1 MAGLGTN
8 KYTLFGIMAI
18 LLWSCVIALTRDIA
32 ELFGPI
38 GGAALMY
45 SVSTLAL
52 MLVMGRPKIGEYR
65 LSYVLLGG
73 GLFVSYEIC
82 LALALGMANDRQQ
95 AMEMAVINYLWPALT
110 VLLAVAM
117 SGRRVNLL
125 VYPSVV
131 LAFVGVVWC
140 ISGDASLSIE
150 GVKNNVATN
159 PLTYSMAFA
168 AAFIWAL
175 YCNITPKMSGGK
187 NAIVLFFAMT
197 SVTLW
202 IQYALSDESQMVF
215 TLSSVSTLMI
225 AGVIMGAGY
234 ALWNQAII
242 GGNMVLIA
250 TFSYFTPVF
259 STVFSSLYLSVAL
272 TQSFWKGVALVTL
285 GSLLCAWATRER
297 TSEKQAANVQ

>member
-1 MAGLGTN
+1 
-8 KYTLFGIMAI
+8 
-18 LLWSCVIALTRDIA
+18 
-32 ELFGPI
+32 
-38 GGAALMY
+38 
-45 SVSTLAL
+45 
-52 MLVMGRPKIGEYR
+52 
-65 LSYVLLGG
+65 
-73 GLFVSYEIC
+73 
-82 LALALGMANDRQQ
+82 MANDRQQ

-140 ISGDASLSIE
+140 ISGDASFSIE

-202 IQYALSDESQMVF
+202 IQYALSDERQMVYTFSSVF
-215 TLSSVSTLMI
+215 TLLL
-225 AGVIMGAGY
+225 AGIIMGAGY

-297 TSEKQAANVQ
+297 EADNKAANASEQ